1 MKWGL
6 LSLAIVTE
14 VIATTALKS
23 SNGFTKL
30 TPSII
35 VIIGYV
41 ISFYMLSITLKSLP
55 MGITYAIWSG
65 VGIVL
70 ISLIGWLYFKQQL
83 DTASLIG
90 MALIVAG
97 VIVIN
102 VFSSSIS
109 H

>member
-90 MALIVAG
+90 MALIVVG

-102 VFSSSIS
+102 VFSSSIN

>member
-35 VIIGYV
+35 VITGYV

>member
-83 DTASLIG
+83 DSASLIG
-90 MALIVAG
+90 MALIVVG

-102 VFSSSIS
+102 VFSSSIN

>member
-23 SNGFTKL
+23 SNGLTKMIP
-30 TPSII
+30 TII
-35 VIIGYV
+35 VIIGYI
-41 ISFYMLSITLKSLP
+41 ISFYSLSISLKTLP
-55 MGITYAIWSG
+55 IGITYAIWSG

-70 ISLIGWLYFKQQL
+70 ISLIGWFYFDQHL
-83 DTASLIG
+83 DIASLIG
-90 MALIVAG
+90 MFFILVG
-97 VIVIN
+97 VVVIN
-102 VFSSSIS
+102 VFSKSVM

>member
-70 ISLIGWLYFKQQL
+70 ISLIGWFYFKQQL
-83 DTASLIG
+83 DIASLIG

-102 VFSSSIS
+102 VFSSSIT

>member
-90 MALIVAG
+90 MALIVVG